1 MVLPRFWVEAGGVVV
16 AAAAVV
22 TGGSGVVTGAAVV
35 VVRLPLE
42 GRRVVPGGR
51 RVM

>member
-1 MVLPRFWVEAGGVVV
+1 MVT

-22 TGGSGVVTGAAVV
+22 VVVGSGVVTGAEVV
-35 VVRLPLE
+35 VGRLPLK
-42 GRRVVPGGR
+42 GLRVVPGGR